1 MSTESISKIE
11 DIFYRPINRHI
22 NRVVKVEQDDRETIK
37 QELHEYVLTG
47 SLEKH
52 YLDIFEGVLDTEHN
66 TIDETG
72 IWISGFFGSGKSHF
86 MKILGYVLEDRTLP
100 DGRSAAEAFKPR
112 VHDETLKATV
122 DSVSR
127 KFDSEVLMFQIG
139 SRASRAGK
147 DSITDVI
154 NREFNRKRGFAE
166 IPWVARLEDDLKKKG
181 HYEDFKST
189 IKANE
194 GQPWGEVQ
202 QNAAFIEPIIED
214 ALVEIVPGW
223 DERDAENAIK
233 NNKDKPEI
241 TPASLAEKLHE
252 YVKNTEAEGGKEARY
267 FVFLDEISQFIGDDE
282 QMLLELQSI
291 AEKFGEVGRGKL
303 WLGVTSQEKLEEL
316 VPGVLAQTLE
326 ESKVGDR
333 FKDHRYDLIS
343 DNLDRVVRDRILK
356 KKGEA
361 TPALTDLY
369 NDNEGLLSARYKLNS
384 SRQMEQIGKDSFVDC
399 YPFLPYQLE
408 ILPRMFAALR
418 GRGSDDRLT
427 GRERTLIDVTQSVF
441 NEPHNLRDKPLGSL
455 ATLDLVFDEI
465 VEDIDDDDQRT
476 IAEAEPHDVD
486 TELARRVLKSLYLLQ
501 RLDWIPD
508 TAANIATTLYGEI
521 GNLSSLESD
530 VEEVLEQLVDEGY
543 VGRGEDGYRFLQESE
558 RKLEQEIDSV
568 KVNIGE
574 IRRRSKEFVRDA
586 LSGTE
591 TVGYEGQTFN
601 VSIEADGETISD
613 NGHIHLYAYSPIHQ
627 LKEEVD
633 PRTLKAQSFDKSDT
647 IYWIAND
654 EDARELENQIERI
667 KQIEQIVQEKRGQQ
681 LSSEEQE
688 ALDRKKEDLSRL
700 QRNVEKSIKR
710 SFQMGVQI
718 YNGTETQLEESGTR
732 LERIVQEP
740 AREAVERV
748 FTKLEDGLANVSNR
762 NIEQIFGDLEG
773 HSNPT
778 IFDELDV
785 VVDGELNPEARI
797 ADEIADEIK
806 SQEQSGEIPTGSAL
820 IDHFSQPPY
829 GWGRDVVRL
838 AGAVLFRNGSIMAT
852 YKERA
857 YDSYLDDGAQEVFT
871 QISKFRDAS
880 FKERETV
887 DPATRNEA
895 KQLLDILF
903 DKKVKQTDQEVAR
916 GITNAAGEWIEKCKE
931 RQTKL
936 ERSQFP
942 LRDDVS
948 RLESV
953 LTDIRNKATSASRIN
968 AFLDHEDELR
978 DLVDTVKDV
987 VEFDEAG
994 RLDDYQVFQD
1004 FLGSE
1009 WQEFDRLADS
1019 SDYVEISDSVRDA
1032 AARLESELKS
1042 EGIIDNWSDV
1052 ETDYTTVADAYARTY
1067 ETLYEDR
1074 HEKYAEAADAVRE
1087 YGSELEEDDLKTALR
1102 PLTSKSGGGS
1112 ISVTASGRS
1121 HLNLD
1126 PSIEI
1131 LITHMEAVEV
1141 YKDQAMSKVD
1151 DLRPDDDEVTHHRVE
1166 LDEYFGTV
1174 VITSQ
1179 DDLEAPVDRLQT
1191 EVLDLLDDDGDAEIR
1206 FD

>member
-11 DIFYRPINRHI
+11 DVFYRPINRHI
-22 NRVVKVEQDDRETIK
+22 NRVVKVEQDDRETIQ
-37 QELHEYVLTG
+37 QELDEYVLTG

-52 YLDIFEGVLDTEHN
+52 YLDIFEGVLDTEHAA
-66 TIDETG
+66 TDETG

-86 MKILGYVLEDRTLP
+86 MKILGYVLENRTLP

-112 VHDETLKATV
+112 AHDETLKATV

-139 SRASRAGK
+139 SRTSRAGE
-147 DSITDVI
+147 DSITDVV
-154 NREFNRKRGFAE
+154 NREFNRQQGYAE
-166 IPWVARLEDDLKKKG
+166 IPWVARLEEDLEKEG
-181 HYEDFKST
+181 RYERFKESIET
-189 IKANE
+189 NE
-194 GQPWGEVQ
+194 DRSWEDVQ

-214 ALVEIVPGW
+214 ALIESVPSF
-223 DERDAENAIK
+223 DERDAKNAIQ
-233 NNKDKPEI
+233 NVKDEPEI
-241 TPASLAEKLHE
+241 TPASLAEKLLD
-252 YVKNTEAEGGKEARY
+252 YVENKETDGSSQARY
-267 FVFLDEISQFIGDDE
+267 FVFLDEISQFIGDNE

-291 AEKFGEVGRGKL
+291 AEEFGRQGMGKL

-316 VPGVLAQTLE
+316 VPGVLAQNLE

-333 FKDHRYDLIS
+333 FPHRYDLIS
-343 DNLDRVVRDRILK
+343 DNLDTVVRDRILK

-369 NDNEGLLSARYKLNS
+369 TDNEGLLSARYKLNS
-384 SRQMEQIGKDSFVDC
+384 SRQMESIDRDSFVDC

-441 NEPHNLRDKPLGSL
+441 NEPHNLRDKPLGTL

-486 TELARRVLKSLYLLQ
+486 ADLARRALKSLYLLQ
-501 RLDWIPD
+501 RLDWIPN

-521 GNLSSLESD
+521 GNLSSLESE

-574 IRRRSKEFVRDA
+574 IRRRSKEFVREA

-591 TVGYEGQTFN
+591 TVGYEGQTFS

-613 NGHIHLYAYSPIHQ
+613 KGSIHLYAYSPVHQ

-633 PRTLKAQSFDKSDT
+633 PRTLKTQSFDKGDT

-710 SFQMGVQI
+710 SFQTGIQI

-773 HSNPT
+773 RSNPT
-778 IFDELDV
+778 VFDDLDV
-785 VVDGELNPEARI
+785 VSDGELNTKARI
-797 ADEIADEIK
+797 ADEFIGEVK
-806 SQEQSGEIPTGSAL
+806 SREEAGNIPTGEAL
-820 IDHFSQPPY
+820 IEHFSKPPY
-829 GWGRDVVRL
+829 GWSRDVVRL
-838 AGAVLFRNGSIMAT
+838 AGAVLFRNGSIMTT

-887 DPATRNEA
+887 DISTRNDA

-916 GITNAAGEWIEKCKE
+916 GITDAAGEWIEKCKE

-948 RLESV
+948 RLQTI
-953 LTDIRNKATSASRIN
+953 LTEIRDKATSASRIN

-994 RLDDYQVFQD
+994 RLDDYQVFQN

-1009 WQEFDRLADS
+1009 WQEFERLADS

-1032 AARLESELKS
+1032 AARLESELNS

-1067 ETLYEDR
+1067 ETLYENR
-1074 HEKYAEAADAVRE
+1074 HEEYAAAADAVRE
-1087 YGSELEEDDLKTALR
+1087 YGSELEENNLQKALR
-1102 PLTSKSGGGS
+1102 PLTSKSGDGS
-1112 ISVTASGRS
+1112 ISVTVSGRS

-1126 PSIEI
+1126 PSMEM

-1141 YKDQAMSKVD
+1141 YKDQAMSRVD
-1151 DLRPDDDEVTHHRVE
+1151 DLRPDDDEVTHHRID

-1174 VITSQ
+1174 VVTSQ
-1179 DDLEAPVDRLQT
+1179 DDLEAPIDRLRT
-1191 EVLDLLDDDGDAEIR
+1191 EVLDLLDDDGDVEIR

>member
-11 DIFYRPINRHI
+11 DVFYRPINRHI
-22 NRVVKVEQDDRETIK
+22 NRVVKVEQDDRETIQ
-37 QELHEYVLTG
+37 QELDEYVLTG

-66 TIDETG
+66 TTDETG

-122 DSVSR
+122 DSASR

-139 SRASRAGK
+139 SRTSRAGE
-147 DSITDVI
+147 DSITDVV
-154 NREFNRKRGFAE
+154 NREFNRQQGYAE
-166 IPWVARLEDDLKKKG
+166 IPWVARLEEDLAKEAR
-181 HYEDFKST
+181 YERFKRA
-189 IKANE
+189 IKSNE
-194 GQPWGEVQ
+194 DRSWEDVQ

-214 ALVEIVPGW
+214 ALVESIPSF
-223 DERDAENAIK
+223 DDRDAKNAIQ
-233 NNKDKPEI
+233 NVKDEPEI
-241 TPASLAEKLHE
+241 TPASLAEKLLD
-252 YVKNTEAEGGKEARY
+252 YVENKETDNGSQARF
-267 FVFLDEISQFIGDDE
+267 FVFLDEISQFIGDNE

-291 AEKFGEVGRGKL
+291 AEEFGRQGMGKL

-316 VPGVLAQTLE
+316 VPGVLAQNLE

-333 FKDHRYDLIS
+333 FPHRYDLIS
-343 DNLDRVVRDRILK
+343 DNLDTVVRDRILK

-384 SRQMEQIGKDSFVDC
+384 SRQMEQIDRDSFVDC

-441 NEPHNLRDKPLGSL
+441 NEPHNLRHEQLGSL

-476 IAEAEPHDVD
+476 IAEADPQQVD
-486 TELARRVLKSLYLLQ
+486 TNLARRVLKSLYLLQ
-501 RLDWIPD
+501 RLDWIPN
-508 TAANIATTLYGEI
+508 TAANIATTLYAEI
-521 GNLSSLESD
+521 GNLSSLESE
-530 VEEVLEQLVDEGY
+530 VEDVLEQLVDEGY
-543 VGRGEDGYRFLQESE
+543 VGQGEDGYRFLQESE

-601 VSIEADGETISD
+601 VSIEADDETISD
-613 NGHIHLYAYSPIHQ
+613 NGFIHLYAYSPVHQ

-633 PRTLKAQSFDKSDT
+633 PRTLKTQSFDKGDT

-654 EDARELENQIERI
+654 DDASELENQIERI

-718 YNGTETQLEESGTR
+718 YNGTDTQLEESGTR

-773 HSNPT
+773 RSNPT
-778 IFDELDV
+778 VFDELDV
-785 VVDGELNPEARI
+785 VVNGELNPEART
-797 ADEIADEIK
+797 AAEIADEIK
-806 SQEQSGEIPTGSAL
+806 SREQSGEIPTGSVL

-829 GWGRDVVRL
+829 GWSRDVVRL

-916 GITNAAGEWIEKCKE
+916 GITDAAGEWIEKCKE

-942 LRDDVS
+942 LREDAS
-948 RLESV
+948 RLETV
-953 LTDIRNKATSASRIN
+953 LTGIRNKATSAGRIN

-987 VEFDEAG
+987 VEFDESG

-1009 WQEFDRLADS
+1009 WQEFNRLADS
-1019 SDYVEISDSVRDA
+1019 SDHVEISDSVREA

-1042 EGIIDNWSDV
+1042 EGIIHNWSDV

-1067 ETLYEDR
+1067 ETLYENR
-1074 HEKYAEAADAVRE
+1074 HETYAEAADAVRE
-1087 YGSELEEDDLKTALR
+1087 YGSELEEDDLRTALR
-1102 PLTSKSGGGS
+1102 PLTSKSGDGS
-1112 ISVTASGRS
+1112 ISVTVSGRS
-1121 HLNLD
+1121 HLNLE
-1126 PSIEI
+1126 PSMEM
-1131 LITHMEAVEV
+1131 LITHMETVEV
-1141 YKDQAMSKVD
+1141 YKDQAMSKAD
-1151 DLRPDDDEVTHHRVE
+1151 DLRPDDDEVTHHRVD

-1179 DDLEAPVDRLQT
+1179 DDLEHPIDHLRT
-1191 EVLDLLDDDGDAEIR
+1191 EVHDLLDDDGEIEIR

>member
-37 QELHEYVLTG
+37 QELDEYVLTG

-66 TIDETG
+66 SPDETG

-122 DSVSR
+122 DSISR

-139 SRASRAGK
+139 SRTSRAGE
-147 DSITDVI
+147 DSITDVV
-154 NREFNRKRGFAE
+154 NREFNRQRGYAE
-166 IPWVARLEDDLKKKG
+166 IPWVARLEEDLEKEG
-181 HYEDFKST
+181 HYEAFKDA
-189 IKANE
+189 IRANE
-194 GQPWGEVQ
+194 DRSWEDVQ

-214 ALVEIVPGW
+214 ALVEAVPSF
-223 DERDAENAIK
+223 DDRDAQNAIQNVK
-233 NNKDKPEI
+233 EEPEI
-241 TPASLAEKLHE
+241 TPASLAEKLLE
-252 YVKNTEAEGGKEARY
+252 YTEQKETADGRQARY

-291 AEKFGEVGRGKL
+291 AEEFGRQGMGKL

-316 VPGVLAQTLE
+316 VPGVLAQSLE

-333 FKDHRYDLIS
+333 FKEHRYDLIS
-343 DNLDRVVRDRILK
+343 DNLDTVVRDRILK

-361 TPALTDLY
+361 TPALTELY
-369 NDNEGLLSARYKLNS
+369 NENEGRLSARYKLNS
-384 SRQMEQIGKDSFVDC
+384 SRQMEQIDQDSFVEC

-441 NEPHNLRDKPLGSL
+441 NEPHNLREKPLGSL

-476 IAEAEPHDVD
+476 IAEADPHDVD
-486 TELARRVLKSLYLLQ
+486 SELARRVLKSLYLLQ
-501 RLDWIPD
+501 RLDWIPN

-521 GNLSSLESD
+521 GNLSSLESE
-530 VEEVLEQLVDEGY
+530 VEETLEQLVDEGY
-543 VGRGEDGYRFLQESE
+543 VGLGEDGYRFLQESE

-574 IRRRSKEFVRDA
+574 IRRRSKEFVRDI
-586 LSGTE
+586 LDGTE

-601 VSIEADGETISD
+601 VSIEADGESLSD
-613 NGHIHLYAYSPIHQ
+613 NGHIHLYAYSPIYQ

-633 PRTLKAQSFDKSDT
+633 PRTLKTQSFDQGDT
-647 IYWIAND
+647 IYWIADD
-654 EDARELENQIERI
+654 EDSRELENQIERI

-681 LSSEEQE
+681 LSAEEQE

-700 QRNVEKSIKR
+700 QRTVEKTITGA
-710 SFQMGVQI
+710 FQTGVLI
-718 YNGTETQLEESGTR
+718 YNGTDTQLEESGTR

-773 HSNPT
+773 RSNPAV
-778 IFDELDV
+778 FDELDV

-797 ADEIADEIK
+797 ADEVADEIK
-806 SQEQSGEIPTGSAL
+806 SREQTGDIPTGKAL
-820 IDHFSQPPY
+820 IEHFAEPPY
-829 GWGRDVVRL
+829 GWSRDVVRL
-838 AGAVLFRNGSIMAT
+838 AGAVLFRNGSIMAS
-852 YKERA
+852 YKERT

-887 DPATRNEA
+887 DPSTRNDA

-916 GITNAAGEWIEKCKE
+916 GITEASGEWIEKCKE

-936 ERSQFP
+936 EQSQFP
-942 LRDDVS
+942 LREDVS
-948 RLESV
+948 RLETI
-953 LTDIRNKATSASRIN
+953 LTEIRDKATSASRIKT
-968 AFLDHEDELR
+968 FLEHEEELR
-978 DLVDTVKDV
+978 DLVDTAKDV

-994 RLDDYQVFQD
+994 RLDNYQIFQD
-1004 FLGSE
+1004 FLNDE
-1009 WQEFDRLADS
+1009 WQEFERLADS
-1019 SDYVEISDSVRDA
+1019 SDYVEISDDVRDA
-1032 AARLESELKS
+1032 ATRLESELQS
-1042 EGIIDNWSDV
+1042 AGVIDNWSDV
-1052 ETDYTTVADAYARTY
+1052 ETDYTAVADAYARTY
-1067 ETLYEDR
+1067 ETLYEKR
-1074 HEKYAEAADAVRE
+1074 YEEYAEAADAVRE
-1087 YGSELEEDDLKTALR
+1087 YGDDLSDDDLQTALQ
-1102 PLTSKSGGGS
+1102 PLTSKRGDSS
-1112 ISVTASGRS
+1112 ISVTVSGRS
-1121 HLNLD
+1121 HLNLE
-1126 PSIEI
+1126 PSMEM

-1141 YKDQAMSKVD
+1141 YKDQAMGKVD
-1151 DLRPDDDEVTHHRVE
+1151 ELRPEDDEVTHHRVD
-1166 LDEYFGTV
+1166 LDEFFGAV
-1174 VITSQ
+1174 VVKSEE
-1179 DDLEAPVDRLQT
+1179 DLEAPIDHLRT
-1191 EVLDLLDDDGDAEIR
+1191 YVLDLLDDEEDIEIR
-1206 FD
+1206 FE